1 MLSLRADGMNY
12 SLLSGLDR
20 YSLWNSTPLRVVGG
34 LMVTLALVLLF
45 PALYAMSCN
54 EDASIFLLPIPFLLV
69 FGIVMCLIFG
79 PSSNF
84 RTVHGLILVGMVW
97 VEMFIIA
104 ALPFLL
110 GGMTPLDAFFESVS
124 CITTTGIT
132 MVVDVND
139 WPESLMVWRSMCQ
152 WMGGIAV
159 VIIFIYILPM
169 FGMGRMF
176 FSNELEGSGSSQF
189 SMKLRN
195 AAKSFIIVY
204 LSLTIVNFVLLI
216 LVQASFVD
224 ALCLALTTISTGGLL
239 VSNTSLM
246 NSGLWI
252 QIITMVFMFI
262 GGVNFYLHYK
272 AIYGK
277 KPRVYLENSELKFF
291 ALWLIVMSV
300 VVYLI
305 NIWPLMDAGALDFED
320 SLEEYKNSL
329 FTVISFGT
337 TSGFVAFDHSL
348 YPENTMFALI
358 LIMLVGGS
366 AGSTSGGIKFGRIR
380 VLIRFFHNSL
390 KNVLHPN
397 AVYAVKIDGET
408 IDDHRVISAVSVT
421 LLYVLTTLIA
431 IVVLLA
437 CGMSWIDSF
446 GVAVG
451 SITNTGAAFG
461 NYGPTGTFAF
471 LSAPVK
477 LFLMLLM
484 WIGRLEI
491 TLALVFLTPTFWR
504 DVRFSLRASRKG
516 THIKKN

>member
-1 MLSLRADGMNY
+1 MDYALVM
-12 SLLSGLDR
+12 GLDR
-20 YSLWNSTPLRVVGG
+20 YSIWSSTTFRVVGI
-34 LMVTLALVLLF
+34 LMVTLALTLLF
-45 PALYAMSCN
+45 PAIYAIACS

-69 FGIVMCLIFG
+69 IGIIMCIIFG

-84 RTVHGLILVGMVW
+84 RTVHGLILVGFVW
-97 VEMFIIA
+97 IEMFIIA

-110 GGMTPLDAFFESVS
+110 GGMSPLNAFFESVS

-132 MVVDVND
+132 MVEDVND

-152 WMGGIAV
+152 WIGGIAV

-195 AAKSFIIVY
+195 AAKSFILVY
-204 LSLTIVNFVLLI
+204 LSLSIVNFVLLL

-224 ALCLALTTISTGGLL
+224 ALCLSLTTISTGGLL

-246 NSGLWI
+246 DSSIWI
-252 QIITMVFMFI
+252 QVITMIFMFI

-272 AIYGK
+272 ALYGR

-291 ALWLIVMSV
+291 ALWLIVMSI
-300 VVYLI
+300 VVYFI
-305 NIWPLMDAGALDFED
+305 NIWPMFEAGTLSIDD
-320 SLEEYKNSL
+320 SIMEYKNSL

-348 YPENTMFALI
+348 YPEITMFV
-358 LIMLVGGS
+358 LIMIMLIGGS

-397 AVYAVKIDGET
+397 AVYTVKIEGEN
-408 IDDHRVISAVSVT
+408 IDDRRVISAVSVT
-421 LLYVLTTLIA
+421 LLYVLTTLAA

-451 SITNTGAAFG
+451 TITNTGTGFG
-461 NYGPTGTFAF
+461 DYGPTGTFAH
-471 LSAPVK
+471 LSAPIK

-484 WIGRLEI
+484 WMGRLEI
-491 TLALVFLTPTFWR
+491 TLALVFLTPAFWR

-516 THIKKN
+516 MRIKKD